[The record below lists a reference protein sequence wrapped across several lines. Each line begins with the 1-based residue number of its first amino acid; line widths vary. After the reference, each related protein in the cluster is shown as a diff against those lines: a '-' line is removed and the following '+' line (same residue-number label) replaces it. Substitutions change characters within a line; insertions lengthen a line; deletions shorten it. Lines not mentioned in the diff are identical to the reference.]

1 MSAAD
6 RRLAATVALVAVV
19 AVAVSVVYYFYDPST
34 VHFAP
39 RCALRVLTG
48 YDCPGCG
55 SQRALHA
62 ALHGHWADAW
72 HYNPF
77 LFFAIP
83 AAIFWIVVENGRHR
97 WPRLHAA
104 VTRPAILTAVLLAIL
119 AWWIARNLY

>member
-1 MSAAD
+1 MSPTD
-6 RRLAATVALVAVV
+6 RRLAATVALLAVV
-19 AVAVSVVYYFYDPST
+19 AVAVGMVYYFYDPST
-34 VHFAP
+34 AHFAP

-72 HYNPF
+72 HYNSF

-83 AAIFWIVVENGRHR
+83 GALFWIVVENGRHR

-104 VTRPAILTAVLLAIL
+104 VTRPAVLVAVLLAIL
-119 AWWIARNLY
+119 AWWVARNL

>member
-1 MSAAD
+1 MAPAD
-6 RRLAATVALVAVV
+6 RRLAATIALAAVV
-19 AVAVSVVYYFYDPST
+19 AVAAGVVYYFYDPSAAR
-34 VHFAP
+34 FAP

-77 LFFAIP
+77 IFFAVP
-83 AAIFWIVVENGRHR
+83 AAVFWLVVEYGRHR
-97 WPRLHAA
+97 WPRLHAS
-104 VTRPAILTAVLLAIL
+104 VTRPGIIVAVLIAIL
-119 AWWIARNLY
+119 AWWIGRNL